1 MAGLRGD
8 EDFEVRYQCNDCT
21 PSSGMHIFSAN
32 TSEQV
37 TEAWLIKGSNG
48 EFIAWYWD
56 PACTVPVILGEDV
69 RTEYCVMQSG
79 KTLVFGLYGKTQMDI
94 KLKMGAKNSLPSAK
108 DRGTVYFA
116 KDGDKNF
123 GELYY
128 DDENGNRV
136 KVGGTSI
143 SQTYWSNADDT
154 WRFYIDMEDG
164 TTIGSNNSIPEAG
177 LNSAGY
183 PISGLMNHGNQ
194 SFMGLKTFWGI
205 AIGNESMFA
214 PAKTSLHITDAAL
227 SNEEESLPII
237 LSLDDMIIG
246 TSTQDLLNGLGEE
259 PQILTST
266 MDEFENTVN
275 LTSSEG
281 NVLGVIS
288 DRGTIFI
295 DSEGGLAAIIK
306 SSGFFANQLGY
317 SSQYIPT
324 AYIEELHSTS
334 IHSTMFTGAFTGDLE
349 GNAKTATS
357 WFNSIVLNGTEV
369 KGDETEAITTAKWG
383 TARNISISGTAGT
396 TGTSIDG
403 SSEEGYTLIIPQ
415 TLTNF
420 TSITSTTMM
429 ATNLGSAATP
439 VTTSHFKDTYF
450 HNPNNNNYKHKL
462 TSNAGSETCELQL
475 PNTSGLLLSK
485 PNATTSVGDVN
496 SPVYV
501 AVNGEVTACTT
512 IAVDHGGTGAA
523 ALTTGG
529 LLYGNNTSAVGTV
542 NPTTKGRILV
552 ANGSNAAPI
561 YASPTLSF
569 TTGTN
574 NPKVKMVI
582 NDATYESASGIQS
595 ATASNP
601 GIVSTGTQTF
611 AGAKTFNGAVTFGAG
626 ITSTTGTFSGQ
637 INANADIKIAAKIK
651 SHSSGTSYITLT
663 DSRATVT
670 SPTLHLN
677 GTTLVLNSSNY
688 GTSLPTTGLEEGR
701 VFFLLT

>member
-136 KVGGTSI
+136 KVGGSNI
-143 SQTYWSNADDT
+143 SEAI
-154 WRFYIDMEDG
+154 FYQSKDIDANPLGVKLNLSFEDG
-164 TTIGSNNSIPEAG
+164 TILTTNEIPYADWNKPGLMSVAADINDVQFMPLGVKVFFPSIGIGVPEDSTG
-177 LNSAGY
+177 GDSLIAGY
-183 PISGLMNHGNQ
+183 FGDSSITGWEDEPGKGVGLVGAESVGFMTFARDYFGIMNG
-194 SFMGLKTFWGI
+194 S
-205 AIGNESMFA
+205 IGGVIN
-214 PAKTSLHITDAAL
+214 
-227 SNEEESLPII
+227 
-237 LSLDDMIIG
+237 
-246 TSTQDLLNGLGEE
+246 STQNYFQLTDSYFHTPSLGAE
-259 PQILTST
+259 S
-266 MDEFENTVN
+266 N
-275 LTSSEG
+275 
-281 NVLGVIS
+281 
-288 DRGTIFI
+288 
-295 DSEGGLAAIIK
+295 
-306 SSGFFANQLGY
+306 
-317 SSQYIPT
+317 YIPT

-334 IHSTMFTGAFTGDLE
+334 INAAQFKGAFAGDLE
-349 GNAKTATS
+349 GTARDAISWTNA
-357 WFNSIVLNGTEV
+357 ILLNGTEV
-369 KGDETEAITTAKWG
+369 KGGETGAITTAKWG
-383 TARNISISGTAGT
+383 AERNISISSTAGT
-396 TGTSIDG
+396 TGTIIDG
-403 SSEEGYTLIIPQ
+403 SNEDGYTLIIPA
-415 TLTNF
+415 TMTDF
-420 TSITSTTMM
+420 TSITSTNLL
-429 ATNLGSAATP
+429 ATNLGAAGTP
-439 VTTSHFKDTYF
+439 IGIAHFKETYF

-462 TSNAGSETCELQL
+462 TSNAGSATCELQL

-485 PNATTSVGDVN
+485 PNATASVGDVN

-501 AVNGEVTACTT
+501 ALNGEVTACTT

>member
-56 PACTVPVILGEDV
+56 PACTVPVIVGEDV

-143 SQTYWSNADDT
+143 SSANFGFTYPDPSNQDIADSL
-154 WRFYIDMEDG
+154 YLVINMEDG
-164 TTIGSNNSIPEAG
+164 SQISTGKMPIA
-177 LNSAGY
+177 SAY
-183 PISGLMNHGNQ
+183 SPGLMTPGNQ
-194 SFMGLKTFWGI
+194 QLFGLKAFYPGI
-205 AIGNESMFA
+205 AYGLINESEEDNFFTDYTFGVSMSGELLPNNIGMNHLSIGGPLLLARANTDLTTMHGIVVGDGFIAFGQMSGSDLTYWAELDENGFA
-214 PAKTSLHITDAAL
+214 
-227 SNEEESLPII
+227 
-237 LSLDDMIIG
+237 
-246 TSTQDLLNGLGEE
+246 
-259 PQILTST
+259 
-266 MDEFENTVN
+266 
-275 LTSSEG
+275 TSSITTS
-281 NVLGVIS
+281 VLTVEEI
-288 DRGTIFI
+288 
-295 DSEGGLAAIIK
+295 
-306 SSGFFANQLGY
+306 
-317 SSQYIPT
+317 T
-324 AYIEELHSTS
+324 ADS

-357 WFNSIVLNGTEV
+357 WFNPIVLNGTEV
-369 KGDETEAITTAKWG
+369 QGGETEAITTAKWG

-403 SSEEGYTLIIPQ
+403 SSEDGYTLIIPQ

-439 VTTSHFKDTYF
+439 ITTSHFKDTYF

-462 TSNAGSETCELQL
+462 TSNAGAANCELQL

-485 PNATTSVGDVN
+485 PNATASVGDVN

-523 ALTTGG
+523 TLATGG
-529 LLYGNNTSAVGTV
+529 LLYGNGTSAVGTV

>member
-1 MAGLRGD
+1 
-8 EDFEVRYQCNDCT
+8 
-21 PSSGMHIFSAN
+21 
-32 TSEQV
+32 
-37 TEAWLIKGSNG
+37 
-48 EFIAWYWD
+48 
-56 PACTVPVILGEDV
+56 
-69 RTEYCVMQSG
+69 
-79 KTLVFGLYGKTQMDI
+79 MDI

-136 KVGGTSI
+136 KVGGTNLSSAEFI
-143 SQTYWSNADDT
+143 KIYNADKDINENIKLELN
-154 WRFYIDMEDG
+154 FEDG
-164 TTIGSNNSIPEAG
+164 TVVTTNEIPAAG
-177 LNSAGY
+177 LFEPGILIPTDAEEIQDMPLGVKLFLPGVGVGSQAFQDAMNTPS
-183 PISGLMNHGNQ
+183 PFSVMMMDGLMYGLASTPNSVGVIVGADALMIGTANEYTGIGIRSDDQ
-194 SFMGLKTFWGI
+194 STIYFRATDISNTENFIEAVFNYDGFWTHSL
-205 AIGNESMFA
+205 GNES
-214 PAKTSLHITDAAL
+214 
-227 SNEEESLPII
+227 E
-237 LSLDDMIIG
+237 
-246 TSTQDLLNGLGEE
+246 
-259 PQILTST
+259 
-266 MDEFENTVN
+266 
-275 LTSSEG
+275 
-281 NVLGVIS
+281 
-288 DRGTIFI
+288 
-295 DSEGGLAAIIK
+295 
-306 SSGFFANQLGY
+306 
-317 SSQYIPT
+317 YIP
-324 AYIEELHSTS
+324 AAFIEEITADS

-462 TSNAGSETCELQL
+462 TSNAGSATCELQL

-523 ALTTGG
+523 TLATGG
-529 LLYGNNTSAVGTV
+529 LLYGNGTSAVGTV

>member
-1 MAGLRGD
+1 
-8 EDFEVRYQCNDCT
+8 
-21 PSSGMHIFSAN
+21 
-32 TSEQV
+32 
-37 TEAWLIKGSNG
+37 
-48 EFIAWYWD
+48 
-56 PACTVPVILGEDV
+56 
-69 RTEYCVMQSG
+69 
-79 KTLVFGLYGKTQMDI
+79 MDI
-94 KLKMGAKNSLPSAK
+94 KLKMGAKTDLPSSK
-108 DRGTVYFA
+108 NNGTVYFA
-116 KDGDKNF
+116 KDGNKNF

-136 KVGGTSI
+136 KIGGTSI

-154 WRFYIDMEDG
+154 WRFYINMEDG

-214 PAKTSLHITDAAL
+214 PAKTSLYITDAAL

-334 IHSTMFTGAFTGDLE
+334 INAAQFEGAFAGDLE
-349 GNAKTATS
+349 GTARDAITWTNA
-357 WFNSIVLNGTEV
+357 ILLNGTEV
-369 KGDETEAITTAKWG
+369 KGGETGAITTAKWG
-383 TARNISISGTAGT
+383 AERNISISGTAGT
-396 TGTSIDG
+396 TGTIIDG
-403 SSEEGYTLIIPQ
+403 SNEDGYTLIIPA
-415 TLTNF
+415 TMTGF
-420 TSITSTTMM
+420 TSITSTNLL
-429 ATNLGSAATP
+429 ATNLGAAGTP
-439 VTTSHFKDTYF
+439 IGIAHFKETYF

-462 TSNAGSETCELQL
+462 TSNAGSAGCELQL
-475 PNTSGLLLSK
+475 PNTSGLIVTKASTTTAVGGL
-485 PNATTSVGDVN
+485 NA
-496 SPVYV
+496 PVFV
-501 AVNGEVTACTT
+501 AASGEVTACST
-512 IAVDHGGTGAA
+512 ISVEHGGTGSNSLSAYS
-523 ALTTGG
+523 
-529 LLYGNNTSAVGTV
+529 LLYGNGTNAVGQVT
-542 NPTTKGRILV
+542 PMAAGRILV
-552 ANGSNAAPI
+552 SGGPTSAPL
-561 YASPTLSF
+561 YASPSLSF
-569 TTGTN
+569 STGAS
-574 NPKVKMVI
+574 NPTISFVI
-582 NDATYESASGIQS
+582 NGATYTSTNGIQS
-595 ATASNP
+595 ATGENP
-601 GIVSTGTQTF
+601 GLVSTGTQTF
-611 AGAKTFNGAVTFGAG
+611 AGAKTFTGAVNFNAG

-637 INANADIKIAAKIK
+637 INATNIKLSGQLK
-651 SHSSGTSYITLT
+651 SHSAGTSYLTLT
-663 DSRATVT
+663 DTKATVT
-670 SPTLHLN
+670 SPIVYLN
-677 GTTLVLNSSNY
+677 GTTIVLNSSNY
-688 GTSLPTTGLEEGR
+688 GPTLPTTNLEEGR
-701 VFFLLT
+701 IFFLLT